1 MAHISKDGKCDW
13 KNGHANQLV
22 SQHMI
27 KKNNHGDMRDA
38 KR

>member
-1 MAHISKDGKCDW
+1 MAHISKDG
-13 KNGHANQLV
+13 NGHANQMV